1 MSLAKVLSV
10 TKEIEMKKFITVL
23 ALCVATTAFAS
34 TKQTSVD
41 VSKLTPEQIAQ
52 INSQVSEMTKDPVN
66 VSATVRKEAEAW
78 GELGANMGKAM
89 VGAAREVGVASN
101 EFANTSLGKV
111 VVGIVAYKVVGK
123 DILGVIFGSL
133 ILAIGYSLAIWVLTT
148 RRWSVVTYEYDPVF
162 WGMFKKQRIL
172 STRTDTDV
180 ITGKILSAGALA
192 LFTTIVGLKTIF

>member
-1 MSLAKVLSV
+1 
-10 TKEIEMKKFITVL
+10 MKKLVALMVLCASSTV
-23 ALCVATTAFAS
+23 FAA
-34 TKQTSVD
+34 KQASVD

-52 INSQVSEMTKDPVN
+52 INNQVSEMTKDPVN

-133 ILAIGYSLAIWVLTT
+133 ILLGGYSLAVWVFTT
-148 RRWSVVTYEYDPVF
+148 RRWSDVTYEYVPVL
-162 WGMFKKQRIL
+162 WGMYTKQRVVK
-172 STRTDTDV
+172 SHTDSDV
-180 ITGKILSAGALA
+180 SVTKVLAGGAILA
-192 LFTTIVGLKTIF
+192 LTTLIGLRTIF

>member
-1 MSLAKVLSV
+1 
-10 TKEIEMKKFITVL
+10 MKKFITVL
-23 ALCVATTAFAS
+23 ALCFATTAFAG

-123 DILGVIFGSL
+123 DILGVIFGAM
-133 ILAIGYSLAIWVLTT
+133 ILVCGYILSVWILTT
-148 RRWSVVTYEYDPVF
+148 RRWSDVQYEYAPVL
-162 WGMFKKQRIL
+162 WGMYNKKRVL
-172 STRTDTDV
+172 KSHTDSDIV
-180 ITGKILSAGALA
+180 TGKIISAGFLI
-192 LFTTIVGLKTIF
+192 LMTTLVGLKTIF

>member
-1 MSLAKVLSV
+1 
-10 TKEIEMKKFITVL
+10 MKKVIAIL
-23 ALCVATTAFAS
+23 ALCFATGAFAA
-34 TKQTSVD
+34 KQTSVD
-41 VSKLTPEQIAQ
+41 VSKLTPEQVAH

-133 ILAIGYSLAIWVLTT
+133 ILVIGYSLAIW
-148 RRWSVVTYEYDPVF
+148 
-162 WGMFKKQRIL
+162 
-172 STRTDTDV
+172 
-180 ITGKILSAGALA
+180 
-192 LFTTIVGLKTIF
+192 LFTTHRWSDVQYEYEPVMWGMYKRQRVVKSHTDSDVVTGKVISGLILLAMTTLIGLKTIF